1 MRRRDTVTDILAYL
15 EIPLI
20 QNMFIATVLACV
32 LCGVIGT
39 YVVVNRMVAV
49 TGGIAHTT
57 FGGVGFAYYVMSVF
71 AVSWMTP
78 MIGALIFSIAAAVI
92 MVACK
97 RIDELR
103 EDTVIGSLWAVGMA
117 LGVIFICYMD
127 RSVIVP
133 SSYESILFGN
143 MLLIDS
149 VKLRVMACITA
160 LILAVTAFFYRDL
173 RIMTFDRTHAKV
185 SGINVTMLDLLLH
198 ILIAV
203 TCVMVANVV
212 GIVMILTLM
221 TIPAAMGNLYSKD
234 LRGTMLMGVFFAVIL
249 SVLGLFISIAMDT
262 PPGATAVLVIGA
274 VFVIMLAMKK
284 LVPSKDQE

>member
-1 MRRRDTVTDILAYL
+1 MTSIMGYL

-20 QNMFIATVLACV
+20 QNMFVATLVACV

-78 MIGALIFSIAAAVI
+78 MIGALIFSVIAAVI

-97 RIDELR
+97 RVAELR
-103 EDTVIGSLWAVGMA
+103 EDTVIGALWAVGMA
-117 LGVIFICYMD
+117 LGVVFMCYMD

-149 VKLRVMACITA
+149 TKLYVMIAIA
-160 LILAVTAFFYRDL
+160 AVVLAVTAYFYRDL
-173 RIMTFDRTHAKV
+173 RIMTFDRVHAQV
-185 SGINVTMLDLLLH
+185 SGINVPVMDLVLH
-198 ILIAV
+198 LLIAV

-212 GIVMILTLM
+212 GIVMIMALM
-221 TIPAAMGNLYSKD
+221 TIPAAMGNLFSKD
-234 LRGTMLMGVFFAVIL
+234 MKGTMFLGTFYAVVL
-249 SVLGLFISIAMDT
+249 SMLGLFMSLYMDT
-262 PPGATAVLVIGA
+262 PPGATVVIVIGV
-274 VFVIMLAMKK
+274 VFVVMMAVRKIMDRAN
-284 LVPSKDQE
+284 VE

>member
-1 MRRRDTVTDILAYL
+1 MTDIIAFL

-20 QNMFIATVLACV
+20 QNMFIATILACL
-32 LCGVIGT
+32 LCGVVGT

-78 MIGALIFSIAAAVI
+78 MLGALIFSIVAAVI
-92 MVACK
+92 MVVCK
-97 RIDELR
+97 KVDDLR
-103 EDTVIGSLWAVGMA
+103 EDTVIGALWAIGMA
-117 LGVIFICYMD
+117 MGVVFMCYMD

-149 VKLRVMACITA
+149 GKLMIMAAITA
-160 LILAVTAFFYRDL
+160 VVLTIVILLFRDL
-173 RIMTFDRTHAKV
+173 RILTFDPTYAKI
-185 SGINVTMLDLLLH
+185 SGINVTVLDLILH
-198 ILIAV
+198 ILIAL

-212 GIVMILTLM
+212 GIVMIMALM
-221 TIPAAMGNLYSKD
+221 TIPAALGNLFSHGMK
-234 LRGTMLMGVFFAVIL
+234 GTMVIGTIYAVVL
-249 SVLGLFISIAMDT
+249 SVLGLMLSLHMDT
-262 PPGATAVLVIGA
+262 PPGATVVLVIGA
-274 VFVIMLAMKK
+274 AFLIIVLARKALLK
-284 LVPSKDQE
+284 AKAD

>member
-1 MRRRDTVTDILAYL
+1 MTDIIAYL
-15 EIPLI
+15 SIPLI
-20 QNMFIATVLACV
+20 QNMFMATVLACV

-57 FGGVGFAYYVMSVF
+57 FGGVGFAYYLMSVY

-78 MIGALIFSIAAAVI
+78 MIGALIFSAVAAVI
-92 MVACK
+92 MVVCK

-117 LGVIFICYMD
+117 LGVVFMCYMD

-149 VKLRVMACITA
+149 GKLCIMAAVTA
-160 LILAVTAFFYRDL
+160 VILAVTAFFYRDL
-173 RIMTFDRTHAKV
+173 RIMTFDVTHAKV
-185 SGINVTMLDLLLH
+185 SGINVVSLDLILH

-212 GIVMILTLM
+212 GIVMIMALM
-221 TIPAAMGNLYSKD
+221 TIPAAMGNLFSKD
-234 LRGTMLMGVFFAVIL
+234 LKGTMLLGTFFAVVL
-249 SVLGLFISIAMDT
+249 SVLGLFLSIGINT
-262 PPGATAVLVIGA
+262 PPGATVVLVIGA
-274 VFVIMLAMKK
+274 VFIVMLVLRKIVSSGHA
-284 LVPSKDQE
+284 E